1 MHTLKR
7 TAPVNTWLV
16 RKTYCLHDPRGEHTH
31 ATNYATSLII
41 AITWQLLAALLGG
54 GPSRG
59 TILPPG
65 SRQLLGL
72 GLLCGLGGSPT
83 VILAFFIFKQAQTTR
98 YAVIICICSFGLT
111 TFCFLNITACS

>member
-1 MHTLKR
+1 MN
-7 TAPVNTWLV
+7 A
-16 RKTYCLHDPRGEHTH
+16 
-31 ATNYATSLII
+31 ATSLII

-72 GLLCGLGGSPT
+72 GLLCGLGGGPL
-83 VILAFFIFKQAQTTR
+83 VILAFFIFEQAQTTR
-98 YAVIICICSFGLT
+98 YAVILWIYSFGLT
-111 TFCFLNITACS
+111 SFCFLYITTCL